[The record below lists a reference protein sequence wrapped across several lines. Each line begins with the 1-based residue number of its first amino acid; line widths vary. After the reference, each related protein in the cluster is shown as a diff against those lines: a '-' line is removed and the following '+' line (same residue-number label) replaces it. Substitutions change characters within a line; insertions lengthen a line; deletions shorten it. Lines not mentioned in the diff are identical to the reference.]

1 MRKEFE
7 KWAVLTYSNNRA
19 VINEKKGADKG
30 IDGVA
35 YLFVGAD
42 EYKKAIL
49 SVKSGNVGA
58 AFMRDLR
65 GTIEREE
72 AACGI
77 LITLEDATKPMAQEA
92 REAGQ
97 FKTDYLPPVDRLQIV
112 TIQEIL
118 DGARMQ
124 LPLVAEV
131 AKRAQKSKVDT
142 GQTTLFGN

>member
-1 MRKEFE
+1 M
-7 KWAVLTYSNNRA
+7 
-19 VINEKKGADKG
+19 
-30 IDGVA
+30 A

-42 EYKKAIL
+42 EYKKVIL
-49 SVKSGNVGA
+49 SVKSGNVGS

-77 LITLEDATKPMAQEA
+77 LITLEEPTKPMRQEA

-97 FKTDYLPPVDRLQIV
+97 FKSDYLPPLDRLQIV
-112 TIQEIL
+112 TVQEIL
-118 DGARMQ
+118 NGSRMQ

-131 AKRAQKSKVDT
+131 AKRGQKSKIDS
-142 GQTTLFGN
+142 GQTHLFGNE